1 MSRSSRIVWDAGAF
15 HSPWAD
21 AKLCSTDA
29 GDDMRAGKGSGI
41 DKAYEE
47 ARSEKIADFR
57 SRNGLS

>member
-1 MSRSSRIVWDAGAF
+1 
-15 HSPWAD
+15 
-21 AKLCSTDA
+21 
-29 GDDMRAGKGSGI
+29 MRAGKGNGT